1 MVVTDQ
7 KIDYLVV
14 DTTAFI
20 ENAPL
25 QVRIFYSVI
34 MFIKKLQFVEYSS

>member
-1 MVVTDQ
+1 MVITMDK

-25 QVRIFYSVI
+25 QVNITQLSLYN
-34 MFIKKLQFVEYSS
+34 ENYP